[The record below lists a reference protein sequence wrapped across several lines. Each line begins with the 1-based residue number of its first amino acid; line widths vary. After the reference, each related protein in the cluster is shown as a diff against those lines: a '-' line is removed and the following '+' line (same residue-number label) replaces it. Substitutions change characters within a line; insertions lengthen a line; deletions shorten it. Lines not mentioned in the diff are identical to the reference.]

1 MSVRPQDGANSE
13 PPSGPWVLAV
23 GAQNDFAHIYPN
35 QAALLADHD
44 NGAGVGERPI
54 ALEFFDGD
62 GRRLAGVYDRAWQ
75 LLRLVPTADPP
86 NRELVHQRVQ
96 RVLEY
101 MRSFIQ
107 ARPDVIS
114 LYGLTQDEALA
125 AFASS
130 RTVRDDP
137 QSVFGAGG
145 SEDDVFAV
153 GALGDDD
160 DRGIWHNLTH
170 HGHP

>member
-1 MSVRPQDGANSE
+1 MSARPQDGTTVGQ
-13 PPSGPWVLAV
+13 PPGPWVLAV

-44 NGAGVGERPI
+44 NGAGIGEHPL

-62 GRRLAGVYDRAWQ
+62 GRRLAGVYDGRWH

-86 NRELVHQRVQ
+86 DLALVHRRVQ
-96 RVLEY
+96 GVLEY
-101 MRSFIQ
+101 MRSFIT
-107 ARPDVIS
+107 AHPDVIR
-114 LYGLTQDEALA
+114 LYGLTQEEALA

-130 RTVRDDP
+130 RMVRDDAQGP
-137 QSVFGAGG
+137 FAAGG
-145 SEDDVFAV
+145 AEDDVFAV
-153 GALGDDD
+153 GTLGDDD

>member
-1 MSVRPQDGANSE
+1 MSASAQDGTTSG
-13 PPSGPWVLAV
+13 PQSGPWVLAV

-44 NGAGVGERPI
+44 NGAGVGERPL

-62 GRRLAGVYDRAWQ
+62 GRRLAGVYDGAWQ

-86 NRELVHQRVQ
+86 DRELVLKRLQG
-96 RVLEY
+96 VLES
-101 MRSFIQ
+101 MRSFIR
-107 ARPDVIS
+107 ARPDVLS
-114 LYGLTQDEALA
+114 LYGLTQEEALA

-130 RTVRDDP
+130 GTVLDGRESP
-137 QSVFGAGG
+137 FGAGG
-145 SEDDVFAV
+145 AEDDVFAV
-153 GALGDDD
+153 GVLGDDD

-170 HGHP
+170 HHHP